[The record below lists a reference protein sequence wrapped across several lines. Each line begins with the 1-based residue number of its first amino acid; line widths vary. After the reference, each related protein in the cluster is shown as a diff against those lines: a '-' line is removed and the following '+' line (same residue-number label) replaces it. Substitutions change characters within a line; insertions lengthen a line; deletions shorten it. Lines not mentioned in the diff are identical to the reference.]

1 MRELLTGVKARSGV
15 HTVIIY
21 LPVKNSED
29 FFGAI

>member
-1 MRELLTGVKARSGV
+1 MLEVSGLDNVRSAV

-21 LPVKNSED
+21 PPVKNSED